1 MQTKTAVA
9 LPRDIDA
16 DLDGWLE
23 PFLDATGRKT
33 RRKMA
38 PLYVRGLLGGGER
51 KSIQPM
57 AERLGLPGHDQLH
70 HFISS
75 SAWDDAPLWRGLAE
89 QADRAGGG
97 AGAVLMG
104 DDTGLPK
111 TGELSVGGAP
121 QYCGAGGQTTNCQGL
136 VSLTLA
142 RGEVPV
148 PVGLQ
153 LFVPAAW
160 SNDLERCA
168 AAGVPD
174 ALRAARS
181 KPAIALA
188 EIDRLI
194 AAGVRFGCVLADA
207 GYGAS
212 PDFRR
217 GLDRRGLAWAVGV
230 ACPQLVY
237 PTTVRLR
244 PSLTPTGRPA
254 KHPVP
259 SRLPGSVAALLET
272 QRWQRITWRSGSK
285 GPLSARFAALRVRV
299 ADGPRNADNT
309 RLPGDGRGHCP
320 GRAGGRMARQRR
332 EEILP
337 QQPAAAD
344 HAAAAG
350 RHRQGALVLRAG
362 ASAAQ
367 ARAWPRRLRG
377 PVLDRPAPAR
387 PDDLH
392 RFCLPATPALEG
404 CGAGGKRWT
413 STGRR
418 RSPRCLRSDAPSAPS
433 CSLRLRSLVVAR
445 TAIDDFLITLQKCQG
460 RASLPVGICDVDV
473 ATQADHVAEAELGQE
488 GEQLLI
494 AEAAIGQDGDPA
506 ATRDEVGQA
515 AQAGIFEVV
524 ALLRELVLP
533 DADPEQRRRAA
544 MTTDQAQ
551 HQRGLVVMVE
561 VGPVHRHQSL
571 LARPDL
577 MRDPTGKAL
586 PHVDAMVAEQPVH
599 LLDRMLG
606 DQAPSLRQRL
616 ANHRHRQRRCL
627 HHPERRAR

>member
-1 MQTKTAVA
+1 MQTTTAVA
-9 LPRDIDA
+9 LPRDIAA
-16 DLDGWLE
+16 DLDAWLK

-33 RRKMA
+33 RRTMA
-38 PLYVRGLLGGGER
+38 PLYVRGLLGSGER

-75 SAWDDAPLWRGLAE
+75 SAWDDAPLWRVLAE
-89 QADRAGGG
+89 QADRAVGG
-97 AGAVLMG
+97 AEAVLVV
-104 DDTGLPK
+104 DDSGLPK
-111 TGELSVGGAP
+111 KGDLSVGVAP
-121 QYCGAGGQTTNCQGL
+121 QYCGAVGKTTNCQVL

-153 LFVPAAW
+153 LFLPAEW

-217 GLDRRGLAWAVGV
+217 GLDQRGLAWAVGV
-230 ACPQLVY
+230 ACTQLVY

-259 SRLPGSVAALLET
+259 SRPPGSAAELLET
-272 QRWQRITWRSGSK
+272 QRWQRITWRSGTK

-320 GRAGGRMARQRR
+320 RRAGGRMARQRR

-367 ARAWPRRLRG
+367 ARARSRRLRG

-413 STGRR
+413 ATGRR

-433 CSLRLRSLVVAR
+433 CSLHLRSLIVAR
-445 TAIDDFLITLQKCQG
+445 TAIDDFLTTLQKCQG
-460 RASLPVGICDVDV
+460 RARQGAERLGGGRRLPR
-473 ATQADHVAEAELGQE
+473 
-488 GEQLLI
+488 
-494 AEAAIGQDGDPA
+494 PA
-506 ATRDEVGQA
+506 AAPGGLGRP
-515 AQAGIFEVV
+515 AGV
-524 ALLRELVLP
+524 
-533 DADPEQRRRAA
+533 
-544 MTTDQAQ
+544 
-551 HQRGLVVMVE
+551 RGRGS
-561 VGPVHRHQSL
+561 GP
-571 LARPDL
+571 A
-577 MRDPTGKAL
+577 G
-586 PHVDAMVAEQPVH
+586 
-599 LLDRMLG
+599 
-606 DQAPSLRQRL
+606 
-616 ANHRHRQRRCL
+616 
-627 HHPERRAR
+627 